1 MVVNLTEA
9 LDNLY
14 TTTWQNM
21 KAEAQDQIFDGSPFW
36 FWLKE
41 HGGLEPVEGGRFITE
56 PLRFAKSTR
65 VKFIGRGGTVD
76 LSDQEFLSV
85 ATFEWRYLTDSI
97 VRFGVDDQQNR
108 GKNAIM
114 KLMDSKLAN
123 SKDSLAD
130 QMETSLFGAQAG
142 LSFNGLLDI
151 VPDDPTTGIMGGINA
166 ATDTWWRSQTKDMTT
181 LSFGVNGVTQMRTMF
196 NNCGKNLGGNFPNI
210 IVSGQTPYE
219 FYEDSVIEQKRISN
233 KKMGDAG
240 FESIQFKGIPLV
252 WSPSAAATRMYFL
265 NTKFMKFTFDPQLN
279 FDMTEW
285 KPIPDQVNDRAA
297 QIIVAGNLV
306 TGRRRTQGVLFNID
320 TE

>member
-1 MVVNLTEA
+1 MVSSLTEA

-21 KAEAQDQIFDGSPFW
+21 KAEAVDQIFDGSPFW

-41 HGGLEPVEGGRFITE
+41 NGGLEPVEGGRFITE
-56 PLRFAKSTR
+56 PLRYAKSTR

-76 LSDQEFLSV
+76 LSGQEFLSV
-85 ATFEWRYLTDSI
+85 ATYEWRYLTDSL

-108 GKNAIM
+108 GKNAII
-114 KLMDSKLAN
+114 KLRDATLNN

-130 QMETSLFGAQAG
+130 QMETSLFGAQSG
-142 LSFNGLLDI
+142 LGFNGLQDI

-166 ATDTWWRSQTKDMTT
+166 ANDTWWRSQTKDLSG
-181 LSFGVNGVTQMRTMF
+181 LSFGVNGVAEMRTMF
-196 NNCGKNLGGNFPNI
+196 NNCGKNLGKNFPNI
-210 IVSGQTPYE
+210 IVSGQTPFE
-219 FYEDSVIEQKRISN
+219 FYEDSVLEQKRVVN

-240 FESIQFKGIPLV
+240 FESIQFKGIPMI
-252 WSPSAAATRMYFL
+252 WSASASNTRMYFL
-265 NTKFMKFTFDPQLN
+265 NTRFLKFVFDPMLN

-285 KPIPDQVNDRAA
+285 KAIPDQVNDRAA

-306 TGRRRTQGVLFNID
+306 TGRRRTHGVIFNID
-320 TE
+320 TV